1 MKQDPRIA
9 LLAKHSSNNEI
20 EILHSKTCS
29 CYFCRQTYS
38 AREVNDWIN
47 DERGVTAICPVCGMD
62 AVIGDACGI
71 PLDKPLLKEM
81 NLAYYGEDYME
92 KHPTAALKY
101 VQRYKKG
108 NITHKKVNEALYIQY
123 LSLLAGLGN
132 STAAFDLAQ
141 LYENGSEFTEKD
153 PKTAFSYYAMRCLS
167 SDGGAL
173 TRLGVLSEN
182 GSLGKPDFRGAY
194 ECYAKAMAMGSL
206 EALIRFS
213 DCYMKGIFV
222 QPNPLFAYDILT
234 SIWPEIFS
242 RFVSTSGKEITVFP
256 DAAYRLGNL
265 FLTGAAGTKDSRL
278 ALRYFLY
285 AQFGFEIMKT
295 SNLLTP
301 ELALDL
307 DNTEKNIDDLAKKFH
322 LTKQDP
328 VFDNDSFADS
338 LGDFDLASLASLEPN
353 LFTPGTFD
361 KGNHTFSFDVTYPLP
376 PLLVDVG
383 NLFCGF
389 VPGTIH
395 WDFIDVSEVTLGQGN
410 SFSSVTGNPE
420 DGWDFMSADDQD
432 DRSIVS
438 IVLMKSRAGH
448 KHMKT
453 GGGKA

>member
-1 MKQDPRIA
+1 
-9 LLAKHSSNNEI
+9 
-20 EILHSKTCS
+20 
-29 CYFCRQTYS
+29 
-38 AREVNDWIN
+38 
-47 DERGVTAICPVCGMD
+47 
-62 AVIGDACGI
+62 
-71 PLDKPLLKEM
+71 
-81 NLAYYGEDYME
+81 
-92 KHPTAALKY
+92 
-101 VQRYKKG
+101 
-108 NITHKKVNEALYIQY
+108 
-123 LSLLAGLGN
+123 
-132 STAAFDLAQ
+132 
-141 LYENGSEFTEKD
+141 
-153 PKTAFSYYAMRCLS
+153 MRCLS

-182 GSLGKPDFRGAY
+182 GSLGKPDPRGAY
-194 ECYAKAMAMGSL
+194 ECYAKAMSMGSL

-213 DCYMKGIFV
+213 DCYMKGVFV
-222 QPNPLFAYDILT
+222 EPNPLFAFDILT

-256 DAAYRLGNL
+256 DTAYRLGNI

-295 SNLLTP
+295 LNLLTS

-307 DNTEKNIDDLAKKFH
+307 ENAQKSIDDLAKKFH

-328 VFDNDSFADS
+328 VFDNDTFADS
-338 LGDFDLASLASLEPN
+338 LGDFDLANLATLEPN
-353 LFTPGTFD
+353 IFSPGTFD

-376 PLLVDVG
+376 PLLIDVG

-389 VPGTIH
+389 VPGTVH
-395 WDFIDVSEVTLGQGN
+395 WDFIDVNEVTLGHGN

-420 DGWDFMSADDQD
+420 DGWDFMSADEQD